1 MLFSLPPLPAD
12 YSSAIGY
19 CDVNLFVVDFSQT
32 VESERSIPAK
42 KINMKKISF
51 AICFFWT
58 AALHAQKLTT
68 LSKPTYSIK
77 YPSTWE
83 LDPSSNAKQF
93 TVKAPA
99 DDAAD
104 VIAENLNVVI
114 ENLPTVGYTAEQYA
128 TFSKGYLPQK
138 VKNFMV
144 LQSKKGNIAGKDSWY
159 TTFKGQQNNKKL
171 QWKQYYIVFK
181 GKVHI
186 LTFTA
191 APAQYSNYLK
201 TVDAMIASYVAK

>member
-1 MLFSLPPLPAD
+1 
-12 YSSAIGY
+12 
-19 CDVNLFVVDFSQT
+19 
-32 VESERSIPAK
+32 
-42 KINMKKISF
+42 MKKIFF
-51 AICFFWT
+51 AISFFC
-58 AALHAQKLTT
+58 ASALQAQKLTT

-77 YPSTWE
+77 YPSNWE

-114 ENLPTVGYTAEQYA
+114 ENLPTIGYTAEQYA

-138 VKNFMV
+138 VKNFTV

-191 APAQYSNYLK
+191 APAQYDNYLK

>member
-1 MLFSLPPLPAD
+1 
-12 YSSAIGY
+12 
-19 CDVNLFVVDFSQT
+19 
-32 VESERSIPAK
+32 
-42 KINMKKISF
+42 MKKIF
-51 AICFFWT
+51 FFICFSYV
-58 AALHAQKLTT
+58 AALSAQKFTT

-77 YPSTWE
+77 YPSNWE
-83 LDPSSNAKQF
+83 LDPSSDAKQF

-99 DDAAD
+99 DNAAD

-114 ENLPTVGYTAEQYA
+114 ENLPTIGYTAEQYA
-128 TFSKGYLPQK
+128 IFSKGYLPQK
-138 VKNFMV
+138 VKNFTV
-144 LQSKKGNIAGKDSWY
+144 LKSNKGNIAGKDSWY
-159 TTFKGQQNNKKL
+159 TIFKGQQNNKKL

-191 APAQYSNYLK
+191 APAQYNNYLK

>member
-1 MLFSLPPLPAD
+1 
-12 YSSAIGY
+12 
-19 CDVNLFVVDFSQT
+19 
-32 VESERSIPAK
+32 
-42 KINMKKISF
+42 MKKILLS
-51 AICFFWT
+51 ICICY
-58 AALHAQKLTT
+58 AASLNAQQLTT

-77 YPSTWE
+77 YPSNWE

-104 VIAENLNVVI
+104 LIAENLNVVI
-114 ENLPTVGYTAEQYA
+114 ETLPTAGYTAEQYA

-138 VKNFMV
+138 VKNFTV

-159 TTFKGQQNNKKL
+159 TVFKGQQTNKKL
-171 QWKQYYIVFK
+171 QWKQYYIVYK

-191 APAQYSNYLK
+191 APSQYKNYLK

>member
-1 MLFSLPPLPAD
+1 
-12 YSSAIGY
+12 
-19 CDVNLFVVDFSQT
+19 
-32 VESERSIPAK
+32 
-42 KINMKKISF
+42 MKKILVSL
-51 AICFFWT
+51 CLSY
-58 AALHAQKLTT
+58 AAAMQAQELTT

-83 LDPSSNAKQF
+83 LNPSSDAKQF

-99 DDAAD
+99 DNAAD

-114 ENLPTVGYTAEQYA
+114 ENLPTIGYTAEQYA
-128 TFSKGYLPQK
+128 IFSKGYLPQK
-138 VKNFMV
+138 VKNFTV

-159 TTFKGQQNNKKL
+159 TIFKGQQNNKRL

-191 APAQYSNYLK
+191 APAQYNNYLK

>member
-1 MLFSLPPLPAD
+1 
-12 YSSAIGY
+12 
-19 CDVNLFVVDFSQT
+19 
-32 VESERSIPAK
+32 
-42 KINMKKISF
+42 MKKIFFALSF
-51 AICFFWT
+51 FSAT
-58 AALHAQKLTT
+58 VLQAQQLIT

-77 YPSTWE
+77 YPSNWE
-83 LDPSSNAKQF
+83 LDPSADTKQF

-114 ENLPTVGYTAEQYA
+114 EILPTVSYTAEQYA
-128 TFSKGYLPQK
+128 TFSRGYLPQK
-138 VKNFMV
+138 VKNFTV

-159 TTFKGQQNNKKL
+159 TTFKGQQNKKKL

-191 APAQYSNYLK
+191 APAQYNSYLK
-201 TVDAMIASYVAK
+201 TVNAMIASYVAK